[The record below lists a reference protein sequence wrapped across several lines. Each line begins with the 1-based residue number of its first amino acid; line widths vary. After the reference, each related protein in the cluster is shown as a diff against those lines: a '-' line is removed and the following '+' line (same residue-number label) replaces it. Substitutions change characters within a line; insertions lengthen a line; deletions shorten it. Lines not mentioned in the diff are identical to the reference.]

1 MQVLHT
7 RKGFTLIELLVVI
20 AIIAILIGLLLPAV
34 QKVREAAAKSQCQNN
49 MKQITLAFHNYHGTE
64 SVFPSGSFGGG
75 GNNATNPTG
84 GFSAPWV
91 DSAVCG
97 SCPWGHFSWAVK
109 ILPYLEAENLYKQFD
124 FTKLAYASTIIE
136 NGKERGPAGDAINK
150 TPSTSMP
157 KGLVCPSAK
166 RTAPAN
172 EFKDYS
178 LNSGTGSCCP
188 ERNSFPP
195 NIVSGTHNGMGW
207 VWSAIKI
214 DQVTDGTSNTFL
226 IMEKLH
232 SSNQSWLD
240 ANKGANHFSFVH
252 HPSQGYVS
260 ATEPATAQPPN
271 SNFSN
276 NRSAAGGH
284 SGGIMT
290 SWVDGRVGFI
300 ANGINRTTYE
310 AMHSR
315 AGDEVVGDY

>member
-1 MQVLHT
+1 MFSIPT
-7 RKGFTLIELLVVI
+7 KKGFTLIELLVVI

-49 MKQITLAFHNYHGTE
+49 MKQITLAFHNYHSTE

-75 GNNATNPTG
+75 TPIPAPP
-84 GFSAPWV
+84 FFAPPFPAPWG
-91 DSAVCG
+91 DMPICGG
-97 SCPWGHFSWAVK
+97 SCPYGHFSWAVK

-124 FTKLAYASTIIE
+124 FTAPAYATTIIE
-136 NGKERGPAGDAINK
+136 NGTERGPTTNTINK
-150 TPSTSMP
+150 IPSTNMP

-172 EFKDYS
+172 EFKDYA

-188 ERNSFPP
+188 ERNTT
-195 NIVSGTHNGMGW
+195 GHNGMGW
-207 VWSAIKI
+207 VWSNIKI

-232 SSNQSWLD
+232 SANQSWLNPD
-240 ANKGANHFSFVH
+240 RGSNHFAFVH

-260 ATEPATAQPPN
+260 ATEPARWQPPN
-271 SNFSN
+271 DNLWN
-276 NRSAAGGH
+276 NRAAAGGH
-284 SGGIMT
+284 NGGIIT

-300 ANGINRTTYE
+300 ANGINFLTYQ

-315 AGDEVVGDY
+315 AGDEVIGDY

>member
-1 MQVLHT
+1 MFSIPT
-7 RKGFTLIELLVVI
+7 KKGFTLIELLVVI

-75 GNNATNPTG
+75 GNAGLTG

-124 FTKLAYASTIIE
+124 FTAPAYATTIFE
-136 NGKERGPAGDAINK
+136 NGTERGPAGGAINK
-150 TPSTSMP
+150 IPSTSMP

-172 EFKDYS
+172 EFKDYA

-188 ERNSFPP
+188 ERNTT
-195 NIVSGTHNGMGW
+195 GHNGMGW
-207 VWSAIKI
+207 VWSNIKI
-214 DQVTDGTSNTFL
+214 SHVKDGTSNTFL

-232 SSNQSWLD
+232 SSNQSWLNKD
-240 ANKGANHFSFVH
+240 KGANHFSFVH

-260 ATEPATAQPPN
+260 ASEPATQQPPN
-271 SNFSN
+271 STFNN
-276 NRSAAGGH
+276 NRSAVGGH
-284 SGGIMT
+284 SGGIMA

-300 ANGINRTTYE
+300 TNGINFTTYQS
-310 AMHSR
+310 MHSR
-315 AGDEVVGDY
+315 EGNEVIGDY

>member
-34 QKVREAAAKSQCQNN
+34 QKVREAAAKTQCQNN
-49 MKQITLAFHNYHGTE
+49 MKQITLAFHNYHSTE
-64 SVFPSGSFGGG
+64 SAFPSGSFGGG
-75 GNNATNPTG
+75 GNSATNPTG
-84 GFSAPWV
+84 GFTAPWV
-91 DSAVCG
+91 DTAVCG
-97 SCPWGHFSWAVK
+97 SCPWGHFGWAVK
-109 ILPYLEAENLYKQFD
+109 ILPYLEAENLFKQFD
-124 FTKLAYASTIIE
+124 FTAPAYATTIFE
-136 NGKERGPAGDAINK
+136 NGVERGPAGDPKNK

-172 EFKDYS
+172 EFKDYA

-188 ERNSFPP
+188 ERNTT
-195 NIVSGTHNGMGW
+195 GHNGMGF
-207 VWSAIKI
+207 VWSNIKI
-214 DQVTDGTSNTFL
+214 ANVTDGTSNTFL

-232 SSNQSWLD
+232 SANQSWLNAD
-240 ANKGANHFSFVH
+240 HGSNHFAFVH

-260 ATEPATAQPPN
+260 ATEPARWQPPN
-271 SNFSN
+271 DNLWN

-284 SGGIMT
+284 SGGIIT

-300 ANGINRTTYE
+300 ANGINFTTYQS
-310 AMHSR
+310 MHSR
-315 AGDEVVGDY
+315 DGDEVVGDY